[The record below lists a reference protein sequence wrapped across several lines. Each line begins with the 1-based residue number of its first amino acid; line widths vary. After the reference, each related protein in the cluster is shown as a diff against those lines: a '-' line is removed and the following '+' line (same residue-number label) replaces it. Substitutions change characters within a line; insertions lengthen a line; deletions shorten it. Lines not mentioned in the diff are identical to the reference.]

1 MSMRVYTM
9 GTTRTELVNRKM
21 YRLRSINIFT
31 RQYLR
36 ERAGVLKWQF
46 WLRVAQVISGLTQ

>member
-21 YRLRSINIFT
+21 YRLQSINIFT
-31 RQYLR
+31 RQYLK
-36 ERAGVLKWQF
+36 ERTGVLKWQF
-46 WLRVAQVISGLTQ
+46 WLQAAQVISGLTQ